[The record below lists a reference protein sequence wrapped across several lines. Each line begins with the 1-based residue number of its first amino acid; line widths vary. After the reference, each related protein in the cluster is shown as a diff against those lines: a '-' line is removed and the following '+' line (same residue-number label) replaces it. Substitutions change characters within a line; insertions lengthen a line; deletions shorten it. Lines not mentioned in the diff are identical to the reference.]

1 MFINEIKFV
10 SFARFKMAKL
20 SLLFISLVFC
30 IGSAQAESIKD
41 VMKNEMNP
49 AFKVLVAGVRKNE
62 INQNMK
68 VAGAKLLEA
77 LTKIQNQVPAFIPKN
92 GQVVKPTDD
101 DIKIYKQYMSD
112 MIILAQQLVESM
124 NAGQF
129 DGEKGVKSVVTLMN
143 DLRSNA
149 HDQFKGQ

>member
-1 MFINEIKFV
+1 MSKIAILV
-10 SFARFKMAKL
+10 L
-20 SLLFISLVFC
+20 SLVMGLC
-30 IGSAQAESIKD
+30 SAKAESIKN

-68 VAGAKLLEA
+68 TAGNQLLAA
-77 LTKIQNQVPAFIPKN
+77 LQKIQNQVPEFIPKN
-92 GQVVKPTDD
+92 GQVVKPTEE
-101 DIKIYKQYMSD
+101 DIRVYKQYMTD
-112 MIILAQQLVESM
+112 MIILAQQLVISLNE
-124 NAGQF
+124 GQLE
-129 DGEKGVKSVVTLMN
+129 GEKGVKSVVGLMN